1 MIRSYHTLACVLL
14 GIVLT
19 LLVQRGLDLYAVIA
33 LALAVPWDKL
43 AKMAGDLAAQALSS
57 RKERSAEEEGL
68 EEAWR

>member
-43 AKMAGDLAAQALSS
+43 AKMAGDLAAQALSH
-57 RKERSAEEEGL
+57 KERSAEDETP
-68 EEAWR
+68 EEA